1 MWAGTF
7 YEHHTPPP
15 GFIQQELQERVSFL
29 LEDKAGKMCGGAGVD
44 KSREKQGDEAEQ
56 ETLSSIKV
64 LAHWVSV

>member
-1 MWAGTF
+1 MWAGTY
-7 YEHHTPPP
+7 YEHRTPPL

-29 LEDKAGKMCGGAGVD
+29 LGNKAGKMCGGASVD
-44 KSREKQGDEAEQ
+44 KSREKEGGEAEQ